1 MFNAEQPSTETSA
14 VHQKRR
20 KHRSAAHLS
29 PAEAKAE
36 MKRRGH
42 SYRSA
47 ALHTGH
53 SYQWICIVLNGRDTS
68 RPVLEAIYNL
78 PPRTRPEP
86 KNTNGGK

>member
-1 MFNAEQPSTETSA
+1 MTIIYPNG
-14 VHQKRR
+14 
-20 KHRSAAHLS
+20 SAAHLT

-53 SYQWICIVLNGRDTS
+53 SYQWLCIVLNGHDTS

-78 PPRTRPEP
+78 PVRELPVPQP
-86 KNTNGGK
+86 KGEQ